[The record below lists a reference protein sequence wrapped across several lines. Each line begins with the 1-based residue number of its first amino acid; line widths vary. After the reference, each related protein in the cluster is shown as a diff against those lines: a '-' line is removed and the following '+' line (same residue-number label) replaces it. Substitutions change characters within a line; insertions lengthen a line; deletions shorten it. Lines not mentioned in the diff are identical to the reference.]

1 VFAVKVVEVLGRSD
15 VNKRPRLY
23 DEFKTY
29 RFLEDAYESGQLA
42 DRIAPR
48 CYGAFGGDYV
58 DVLILDLYDNRLH
71 EWDELNTSER

>member
-1 VFAVKVVEVLGRSD
+1 VLGRSD

-71 EWDELNTSER
+71 EWDELNISER

>member
-1 VFAVKVVEVLGRSD
+1 VLGRSD
-15 VNKRPRLY
+15 VDKRPRLY
-23 DEFKTY
+23 NEFKTY
-29 RFLEDAYESGQLA
+29 HFLEDAYESGQLA